1 MNARATIAVLLA
13 AAVATGCGA
22 VHTAIS
28 NANYGATDQ
37 RLQVGE
43 DKINFLAG
51 GHGDRCVAFVHG
63 NPGFGDEAWPHQVLL
78 ENEFSWVRLDRPG
91 HGSSTRR
98 GNWPFARQV
107 ELLEQA
113 LNERRSVILVA
124 HGAGAALAIEF
135 ARRHPQRTAGLV
147 LLAPI
152 TQPEPGRASG
162 ALSEVPVLGT
172 LWQEAIG
179 TPTARFATVPAAMR
193 REYVG
198 DTTTPIPAAITELFD
213 RSVSQFS
220 RPGQVRA
227 AFQDDTEFA
236 DHYATLRGR
245 QYEVAAPVVILYGDL
260 DRIADPTRHARHF
273 AWCRP
278 ATAIQAIPGAGHR
291 IHVTHPQEVA
301 SAIRFVEAW
310 VSTARRPAREPAA
323 LPPKPR
329 TAL

>member
-1 MNARATIAVLLA
+1 MNARAAIAALLV

-28 NANYGATDQ
+28 NRNYGATDQ
-37 RLQVGE
+37 RLQIGE
-43 DKINFLAG
+43 DRINFLAG
-51 GHGDRCVAFVHG
+51 GHGDRCVAFLHG

-78 ENEFSWVRLDRPG
+78 ENEFAWVRIDRPG

-98 GNWPFARQV
+98 GDWPFARQV

-113 LNERRSVILVA
+113 LNDRRSVILVA
-124 HGAGAALAIEF
+124 HGAAAALAIEF
-135 ARRHPQRTAGLV
+135 ARRQPRRTAGLV

-152 TQPEPGRASG
+152 TQPEPGSAAG

-179 TPTARFATVPAAMR
+179 TPAARFGEMPAAMR

-198 DTTTPIPAAITELFD
+198 DTTTPIPPAVTGLFD

-227 AFQDDTEFA
+227 AFQDDVQVG
-236 DHYATLRGR
+236 DHYAVARGR
-245 QYEVAAPVVILYGDL
+245 QYEVEVPVVILYGDQ
-260 DRIADPTRHARHF
+260 DRTADPTRHARHF

-301 SAIRFVEAW
+301 SAIRFVEEW
-310 VSTARRPAREPAA
+310 VSTTRRPPREPAA
-323 LPPKPR
+323 LPPATR
-329 TAL
+329 AAL